1 MTAVEE
7 SVLQTWKTSLDAS
20 DPELHYEEEEETEE
34 AELSDT
40 SSILSDDSVYPCYEP
55 APAADCGHLPTFY
68 QCCARNNARLL
79 QETLALG
86 VSRQEVTQLDI
97 NGRNGLMVACFKGF
111 VDIVTLLS
119 KCPYIDIN
127 RQDNDG
133 NTALMIAAQ
142 AGHVTIVNY
151 LLNYYPMLEIERRD
165 VRGLTALM
173 KAAVQGQKECV
184 TALLLAGADLTAV
197 DPVRGKTARE
207 WAGLTGRFE
216 TMVQIRNI
224 LQRPRAEQFSEQY
237 RPEWP
242 MLPELVA
249 KALATK
255 SRCERLLEKI
265 CSTFSI
271 NLPHDPEADGV
282 MDHMVRMT
290 TCLASPF
297 VATACQTICPGSPP
311 EVGKQRLSVPEILKE
326 YTPDPDAKSE
336 PGSSSCNGQ
345 AVSETR
351 ILVPYRSASGML
363 SFLPLRLLR
372 RNSVFPGGHVP
383 KIKLV
388 KATFPPA
395 CKEKLPR
402 SRKNKN
408 TLELPKWKFKELKE
422 ERKKAAEAAEKQKAT
437 MTKTKT
443 SKGKKS

>member
-224 LQRPRAEQFSEQY
+224 LQRPRAEQFSDQY

-372 RNSVFPGGHVP
+372 RNSIFPGGHVP

>member
-1 MTAVEE
+1 MTDDSSGGERAA
-7 SVLQTWKTSLDAS
+7 TWKSSPDGS
-20 DPELHYEEEEETEE
+20 DPELLYEEEEDAED

-55 APAADCGHLPTFY
+55 APAADGGQPLTFY
-68 QCCARNNARLL
+68 QCCARNNAKLL
-79 QETLALG
+79 QEMLARG
-86 VSRQEVTQLDI
+86 VSREEVTELDI
-97 NGRNGLMVACFKGF
+97 NRRNGLMVACFKGF

-119 KCPYIDIN
+119 KCPYVDIN
-127 RQDNDG
+127 HQDNDG

-151 LLNYYPMLEIERRD
+151 LLNYYPVLEIEKRD

-173 KAAVQGQKECV
+173 KAAVQGRKECV

-207 WAGLTGRFE
+207 WAGLAGRFE
-216 TMVQIRNI
+216 TIVQIRSI
-224 LQRPRAEQFSEQY
+224 LQRPRAEQFSDQY

-242 MLPELVA
+242 ALPELVA

-265 CSTFSI
+265 CSIFSI

-297 VATACQTICPGSPP
+297 VVTACQTICPRSPP
-311 EVGKQRLSVPEILKE
+311 EVGKRRLSVPEILEE
-326 YTPDPDAKSE
+326 YTPEPDAKAE
-336 PGSSSCNGQ
+336 PSSSPCNGQ

-351 ILVPYRSASGML
+351 VLVPYRSPSGML
-363 SFLPLRLLR
+363 RFLPLRLLR
-372 RNSVFPGGHVP
+372 RNSVFPGGHIP
-383 KIKLV
+383 KIKVV
-388 KATFPPA
+388 KAPFPPA
-395 CKEKLPR
+395 RQEKPPR
-402 SRKNKN
+402 ARKTKN
-408 TLELPKWKFKELKE
+408 TLELPKWKYKELKE
-422 ERKKAAEAAEKQKAT
+422 EKKKAAEAEELT
-437 MTKTKT
+437 TKTKT

>member
-7 SVLQTWKTSLDAS
+7 SVLQTWKSSPDAA
-20 DPELHYEEEEETEE
+20 DPELLYEEEEQE
-34 AELSDT
+34 AAEVSDT

-55 APAADCGHLPTFY
+55 APAADDGQSLTFY
-68 QCCARNNARLL
+68 QCCARNNAKLL
-79 QETLALG
+79 QEMLAQG
-86 VSRQEVTQLDI
+86 VSREEVTELDI
-97 NGRNGLMVACFKGF
+97 NRRNGLIVACFKGF

-119 KCPYIDIN
+119 KCPYVDIN
-127 RQDNDG
+127 HQDNDG

-151 LLNYYPMLEIERRD
+151 LLNYYPMLEIEKRD

-173 KAAVQGQKECV
+173 KAAVQGRKECV

-207 WAGLTGRFE
+207 WAGLTGSFE
-216 TMVQIRNI
+216 TIVQIRSI
-224 LQRPRAEQFSEQY
+224 LQRPRAEQFSDQY

-242 MLPELVA
+242 ALPELVT

-265 CSTFSI
+265 CSTFSV
-271 NLPHDPEADGV
+271 NLPHDPEVDGV

-311 EVGKQRLSVPEILKE
+311 EVGKQRLSVPEILEE

-336 PGSSSCNGQ
+336 PDSSSCNGQ

-351 ILVPYRSASGML
+351 VLVPYQSPSGML
-363 SFLPLRLLR
+363 RFLPLRLLR
-372 RNSVFPGGHVP
+372 RNSVFPGGHIP

-388 KATFPPA
+388 KAPFPPA
-395 CKEKLPR
+395 YQGKPPQ
-402 SRKNKN
+402 SWKNKN
-408 TLELPKWKFKELKE
+408 MLELPKWKYKELKE
-422 ERKKAAEAAEKQKAT
+422 EKKKAAEAEEKQKET

>member
-7 SVLQTWKTSLDAS
+7 SVLQTWKSSPDAS
-20 DPELHYEEEEETEE
+20 DPELLYEEEEEEE

-55 APAADCGHLPTFY
+55 APAADGGQSLTFY
-68 QCCARNNARLL
+68 QCCARNDAKLL
-79 QETLALG
+79 QEMLARG
-86 VSRQEVTQLDI
+86 VSREEVTELDI
-97 NGRNGLMVACFKGF
+97 NSRNGLMVACFKGF

-119 KCPYIDIN
+119 KCPYVDIN
-127 RQDNDG
+127 HQDNDG

-151 LLNYYPMLEIERRD
+151 LLNYYPMLEIEKRD

-173 KAAVQGQKECV
+173 KAAVQGRKECV

-216 TMVQIRNI
+216 TIVQIRSI
-224 LQRPRAEQFSEQY
+224 LQRPRAEQFSDQY

-242 MLPELVA
+242 ALPELVA
-249 KALATK
+249 QALATK

-265 CSTFSI
+265 CSIFSI
-271 NLPHDPEADGV
+271 SLPHDPEADGV

-297 VATACQTICPGSPP
+297 VATACQTICPRSPP
-311 EVGKQRLSVPEILKE
+311 EVGKQRLSVPEILEE

-336 PGSSSCNGQ
+336 PDSSSCHGQ

-351 ILVPYRSASGML
+351 VLVPYRSPSGML
-363 SFLPLRLLR
+363 RFLPLRLLR
-372 RNSVFPGGHVP
+372 RNSVFPGAHIP

-388 KATFPPA
+388 KAPFPPA
-395 CKEKLPR
+395 CQEKPPR
-402 SRKNKN
+402 ARKSKN
-408 TLELPKWKFKELKE
+408 LLELPKWKYKELKE
-422 ERKKAAEAAEKQKAT
+422 EKKRAAEAEENQKET
-437 MTKTKT
+437 TTKTKT